1 MCSELELVENGAVLV
16 GAPLQRRLALAYV
29 TFKAAALPA
38 TSEELV
44 SSMLGSWV
52 SYVQFRR
59 PFACFLDSAF
69 KLGIKQPQPIG
80 SPARPLPRK
89 AACELSLL
97 AACAPLLASNIA
109 VPYDD
114 FVYCADASL
123 SKGAFCRAK
132 VGEDISEALWHS
144 GTKGGHTRVSSSKP
158 DDPSP
163 ETPAA
168 EHDPSTDGS
177 AHADDLLSAKSRPLG
192 MDYDF
197 IEVLSATSEVS
208 QAARGLGLRVGPT
221 VSLDAI
227 EEFDLLQPRA
237 FDWLVYLVSRGRLR
251 SMYIRMPS
259 GTFSRAFRPPSRS
272 ARQPV
277 GRKPVSKKVVLENR
291 LASRAFALLRL
302 CRCWGVPCV
311 LSCSSGSFFFELPA
325 SKALATSGHFR
336 FVASARLL
344 CGLGLPCHLS
354 FWTVGVPPSCSGPAA
369 PAALPFGDCLARLFR
384 SALEARPTQ
393 EGDARPGLE
402 SVLADDVLL
411 TSSWN
416 FCSSWRW
423 AAKQH
428 INVFESGA
436 ALSCYKKA
444 ALGGGDRRCTLISD
458 SAVVVGAHR
467 KGRSSARLLRASL
480 KKVSTTQIAG
490 GIYASLVFGP
500 TRWNPAD
507 DPTRDV
513 QLRAPAGTSVSLG
526 LSRKELRELSSLR
539 GLSRPRA
546 NWVRLA
552 LVTFQAAFGH
562 SSGLVSALRTFPS
575 GSRFA
580 ALPEGFSYQPLCHQ
594 AFDSTLGFPGE
605 SPSPRLA
612 LGFLLLWICSGTL
625 LPRNRDDFH
634 RLDRRLRPLPPGRPV
649 QAATSSRRVV
659 LLSGFSQWLLE
670 VTGRSLDE
678 VLAEKPFDT
687 EGLVELL
694 VSFGRDLYNSG
705 RPYWHFSETINGL
718 TARKPL
724 IRRSCQAAWDLAFTW
739 LSEEPSSHHVAMP
752 PIVLMAILATCL
764 SWGWTREAG
773 IFALAWGALLRI
785 SEATLALRG
794 NLIFPADTLFMQT
807 FILVRIDQPKTR
819 GRAAKH
825 QSAKLEPSDLVEV
838 AALRLDCILDR
849 LGIPKSG
856 QQGRS
861 LDLGSLR
868 PGGATHLLQLTED
881 SELVRRRGRWA
892 SHKVMEIYLQEVSSS
907 TFIMDLSETARE
919 KVLHLAHLFPG
930 ILAQA
935 RIWADNNIPSNCW
948 CYLWP

>member
-1 MCSELELVENGAVLV
+1 MG
-16 GAPLQRRLALAYV
+16 G
-29 TFKAAALPA
+29 
-38 TSEELV
+38 
-44 SSMLGSWV
+44 
-52 SYVQFRR
+52 
-59 PFACFLDSAF
+59 
-69 KLGIKQPQPIG
+69 
-80 SPARPLPRK
+80 
-89 AACELSLL
+89 LL
-97 AACAPLLASNIA
+97 
-109 VPYDD
+109 
-114 FVYCADASL
+114 F
-123 SKGAFCRAK
+123 
-132 VGEDISEALWHS
+132 
-144 GTKGGHTRVSSSKP
+144 
-158 DDPSP
+158 
-163 ETPAA
+163 
-168 EHDPSTDGS
+168 
-177 AHADDLLSAKSRPLG
+177 
-192 MDYDF
+192 
-197 IEVLSATSEVS
+197 
-208 QAARGLGLRVGPT
+208 
-221 VSLDAI
+221 
-227 EEFDLLQPRA
+227 
-237 FDWLVYLVSRGRLR
+237 
-251 SMYIRMPS
+251 
-259 GTFSRAFRPPSRS
+259 
-272 ARQPV
+272 
-277 GRKPVSKKVVLENR
+277 
-291 LASRAFALLRL
+291 
-302 CRCWGVPCV
+302 
-311 LSCSSGSFFFELPA
+311 
-325 SKALATSGHFR
+325 
-336 FVASARLL
+336 
-344 CGLGLPCHLS
+344 
-354 FWTVGVPPSCSGPAA
+354 
-369 PAALPFGDCLARLFR
+369 LAR
-384 SALEARPTQ
+384 
-393 EGDARPGLE
+393 
-402 SVLADDVLL
+402 
-411 TSSWN
+411 
-416 FCSSWRW
+416 

-513 QLRAPAGTSVSLG
+513 QLRVPAGTSVSLG
-526 LSRKELRELSSLR
+526 LSRQELRELSSLR

-562 SSGLVSALRTFPS
+562 SSGLVSALRIFPS

-605 SPSPRLA
+605 GPFPRLA
-612 LGFLLLWICSGTL
+612 LVFLLLWICAGTL

-773 IFALAWGALLRI
+773 IFALAWGGLLRI

-794 NLIFPADTLFMQT
+794 NLIFPADALFMQT

-838 AALRLDCILDR
+838 AALAFLQLPRSSRLWPFSNQTLRRRLDCILDR

>member
-1 MCSELELVENGAVLV
+1 DRVPLRGPDPLVCGAFKAILQGDHSGVEIATAAHEGLLEDFGLLAEDRRLVAGRPPPLSACAEALVIDDFFAVSPLDASSLRGLEGESLARALRSSAASESIARAKEAYDQAQLAGSDHKDNLGSLTYTVAGAEVCSELELVENGAVFV

-29 TFKAAALPA
+29 TLKAAALPA

-69 KLGIKQPQPIG
+69 KLGVKQPQPVG

-144 GTKGGHTRVSSSKP
+144 GTKGGHTRVS
-158 DDPSP
+158 
-163 ETPAA
+163 
-168 EHDPSTDGS
+168 
-177 AHADDLLSAKSRPLG
+177 

-197 IEVLSATSEVS
+197 VEVLSATSEVS
-208 QAARGLGLRVGPT
+208 Q
-221 VSLDAI
+221 
-227 EEFDLLQPRA
+227 EFDLLQPRV

-272 ARQPV
+272 ARQPL

-344 CGLGLPCHLS
+344 CGLGPPCHLS
-354 FWTVGVPPSCSGPAA
+354 FWTVGVPPFCSGPAA
-369 PAALPFGDCLARLFR
+369 PAALPFGDCLARLLF
-384 SALEARPTQ
+384 LAR
-393 EGDARPGLE
+393 
-402 SVLADDVLL
+402 
-411 TSSWN
+411 
-416 FCSSWRW
+416 

-444 ALGGGDRRCTLISD
+444 ALGG
-458 SAVVVGAHR
+458 
-467 KGRSSARLLRASL
+467 GRSSARLLRASL

-513 QLRAPAGTSVSLG
+513 QLRVPAGTSVSLG
-526 LSRKELRELSSLR
+526 LSRQELRELSSLR

-552 LVTFQAAFGH
+552 LVTFQVPDLRRF
-562 SSGLVSALRTFPS
+562 LRVSPT
-575 GSRFA
+575 SRFA
-580 ALPEGFSYQPLCHQ
+580 TRLSTRLLVFLVKAPSHAWPWFFSFCGFAPGR
-594 AFDSTLGFPGE
+594 FFPGTAMT
-605 SPSPRLA
+605 STA
-612 LGFLLLWICSGTL
+612 LTVAYALFLL
-625 LPRNRDDFH
+625 
-634 RLDRRLRPLPPGRPV
+634 
-649 QAATSSRRVV
+649 A
-659 LLSGFSQWLLE
+659 
-670 VTGRSLDE
+670 
-678 VLAEKPFDT
+678 
-687 EGLVELL
+687 
-694 VSFGRDLYNSG
+694 
-705 RPYWHFSETINGL
+705 
-718 TARKPL
+718 
-724 IRRSCQAAWDLAFTW
+724 
-739 LSEEPSSHHVAMP
+739 
-752 PIVLMAILATCL
+752 
-764 SWGWTREAG
+764 
-773 IFALAWGALLRI
+773 
-785 SEATLALRG
+785 
-794 NLIFPADTLFMQT
+794 
-807 FILVRIDQPKTR
+807 VR
-819 GRAAKH
+819 
-825 QSAKLEPSDLVEV
+825 
-838 AALRLDCILDR
+838 C
-849 LGIPKSG
+849 
-856 QQGRS
+856 
-861 LDLGSLR
+861 
-868 PGGATHLLQLTED
+868 
-881 SELVRRRGRWA
+881 
-892 SHKVMEIYLQEVSSS
+892 
-907 TFIMDLSETARE
+907 
-919 KVLHLAHLFPG
+919 
-930 ILAQA
+930 
-935 RIWADNNIPSNCW
+935 
-948 CYLWP
+948 